1 MPPLHLAIHPDP
13 RTLLDAAA
21 DAEHGYRMDDILLA
35 LRQGGIRDDLYRLAG
50 DADHPGW
57 FDPPVCVFHELPERL
72 GIPAANSLNQTERI
86 VLLERLMRRHGAPV
100 LDQPPF
106 VDALDNLLGELL
118 SEAITPDQLDAAAT
132 SAVVFEDWDRERNQ
146 AIARIYRALVD
157 ALHGDPTGPRYDGR
171 ELLHVVADSVRRD
184 PETVAKALNG
194 RTEIRIVGLTD
205 LRGGWR
211 RLLEELRTSPAI
223 SRVVIHALNGHLLA
237 EGLEPDEVIGSAASG
252 PPNPNGL
259 RLVHAPDTDREVE
272 EIAVRIRHLLDT
284 GVAPHR
290 IAVVSRKARPHVD
303 LMLVALERVGV
314 PATARRRIS
323 HREIPVVRSI
333 LALLRAAGE
342 GWTRHG
348 LSELA
353 AQPYFAN
360 ALDTR
365 VLDLLGFRQSIVGL
379 ENWQAALEALLA
391 EARRRE
397 AGEEPEDGYRGWQ
410 PSVQRA
416 AEALDQFLAFSKVAG
431 SLQGSRSLSDWIKW
445 MEGFLADDPWQMQ
458 QQIRCIPE
466 GAWEMVRVDL
476 AGWQALHDLLG
487 EWRGA
492 LDYWEGGGA
501 PLDAMAFL
509 AEFSTVLTGDI
520 ALWTTC
526 RHGVQVLE
534 GLSAAYRGFDHLF
547 LVGLEAGSFPTTR
560 PRSPILHEEDRAA
573 LHAAGVPFD
582 LDQVWEARERTLF
595 NALLTGA
602 PNITLSRPTLDA
614 SGREVI
620 GSAYLNE
627 LDQLPTEVIPASR
640 VLTPG
645 LPLVPDSTTASHALR
660 TARIEADRETRRLS
674 PWNGRIEDPELRALV
689 ASRYGEQY
697 HWSPTQLETFAQCPW
712 RWFSARL
719 LGLEQREEPSQE
731 MEPSVRGTI
740 WHAALEE
747 FWSRA
752 TSQMDRLKRTG
763 EGRLLRA
770 PDLEWARPM
779 LSAAFYAAWE
789 AQGDIAWLG
798 HPALHA
804 ATRQQLEHT
813 LQRYLEWEVEL
824 NEKAYASNRG
834 KAPTMLRTAVESH
847 ELPFSGITLDRNGVR
862 FVYRG
867 MIDRVEVGV
876 DARVPS
882 QGFVAAIDYKSS
894 IYSTPG
900 GGSAKA
906 WEDGVVL
913 QVPLYAHAL
922 TQLRP
927 GTEVARVEYRAIRQ
941 QKQAHT
947 LELAKVKN
955 LGKSPTLERDEK
967 AADKLDA
974 ALDAAAARV
983 GKVRSA
989 EFPADYTD
997 SCKCSPYCQ
1006 SWDICR
1012 VAGGPQKAGR

>member
-1 MPPLHLAIHPDP
+1 MPPLILHIHPDP
-13 RTLLDAAA
+13 DALLRAAA
-21 DAEHGYRMDDILLA
+21 DAEHQYRMDGILLA
-35 LRQGGIRDDLYRLAG
+35 VRQGGIRDDVYRLAG
-50 DADHPGW
+50 QAGHPGW

-72 GIPAANSLNQTERI
+72 GMPPVDSLNQTERI
-86 VLLERLMRRHGAPV
+86 VLLEQLMRHHGAPI
-100 LDQPPF
+100 LDQPAF
-106 VDALDNLLGELL
+106 VDALDTLFSELLGE
-118 SEAITPDQLDAAAT
+118 AVTPDQLDAGVT
-132 SAVVFEDWDRERNQ
+132 GAVVLEDWDRERNQ
-146 AIARIYRALVD
+146 AVARIYRAWVA
-157 ALHGDPTGPRYDGR
+157 ALHGAPAGPRNDGR
-171 ELLHVVADSVRRD
+171 ELLHQVADSVRQQ
-184 PETVAKALNG
+184 PESLVAALHG
-194 RTEIRIVGLTD
+194 RSELRIVGLTD

-211 RLLEELRTSPAI
+211 RLVGELRRSPAI
-223 SRVVIHALNGHLLA
+223 SCLVIYALDGHLLT
-237 EGLEPDEVIGSAASG
+237 EGLAPDEVTGTAAAG
-252 PPNPNGL
+252 PRNATGL
-259 RLVHAPDTDREVE
+259 RLIHAPDTDREVE
-272 EIAVRIRHLLDT
+272 EIAVRVRHLLDT
-284 GVAPHR
+284 GVPPHR

-303 LMLVALERVGV
+303 LMLTALGRVGV

-365 VLDLLGFRQSIVGL
+365 VLDLLGFRQSIAGL
-379 ENWQAALEALLA
+379 EHWRAALEQLLA
-391 EARRRE
+391 EARARE
-397 AGEEPEDGYRGWQ
+397 VGEEPEDGYRGWH
-410 PSVQRA
+410 PSSQRA
-416 AEALDQFLAFSKVAG
+416 AQALEQFLVFSRVAE
-431 SLQGSRSLSDWIKW
+431 SLQGARSLADWIRW
-445 MEGFLADDPWQMQ
+445 MEAFLADDPWQMQ
-458 QQIRCIPE
+458 QQLRSIPG
-466 GAWEMVRVDL
+466 GAWETVRVDL
-476 AGWQALHDLLG
+476 AGWKALHDLLG

-492 LDYWEGGGA
+492 LDHWEGGDA
-501 PLDAMAFL
+501 SLDAMAFL
-509 AEFSTVLTGDI
+509 VECSAVLTGDI

-534 GLSAAYRGFDHLF
+534 GLSAAYRHFDHLF
-547 LVGLEAGSFPTTR
+547 LVGLEAGSFPTVR

-573 LHAAGVPFD
+573 LHAAGVPLD

-595 NALLTGA
+595 HALLTGA
-602 PNITLSRPTLDA
+602 PNVTLSRPTLDA

-620 GSAYLNE
+620 GSAYFDALGT
-627 LDQLPTEVIPASR
+627 LPTEEIPASR

-645 LPLVPDSTTASHALR
+645 LPLVPDPATASHALR
-660 TARIEADRETRRLS
+660 TARIEADRATGRLS
-674 PWNGRIEDPELRALV
+674 AWNGRFLDPELRALV

-697 HWSPTQLETFAQCPW
+697 RWSPTQLETFAQCPW

-719 LGLEQREEPSQE
+719 LGLEMREEPSQE

-747 FWSRA
+747 FWRLA
-752 TSQMDRLKRTG
+752 MAYLDRLQRIG

-770 PDLEWARPM
+770 PDLPWARPM
-779 LSAAFYAAWE
+779 LSAAFATAWE
-789 AQGDIAWLG
+789 AQGDLAWLG

-813 LQRYLEWEVEL
+813 LQGYLEWEIDL

-834 KAPTMLRTAVESH
+834 NAPAMLRTAVESH
-847 ELPFSGITLDRNGVR
+847 ELPFSGVSLERNGVR

-900 GGSAKA
+900 GGAAKA
-906 WEDGVVL
+906 WTDGVVL

-927 GTEVARVEYRAIRQ
+927 GTQVARVEYRAIRQ

-947 LELAKVKN
+947 LELAKVKSP
-955 LGKSPTLERDEK
+955 GKNPALERDEK
-967 AADKLDA
+967 AADKLNS
-974 ALDAAAARV
+974 ALDAAVAHVAR
-983 GKVRSA
+983 VRSA
-989 EFPADYTD
+989 EFPAEFTE

-1012 VAGGPQKAGR
+1012 VAGGPRKSGR